1 LSGFVEQQ
9 FGFGAASLLGGL
21 ARVKRA
27 TDLLVEPEKTVRT
40 EKAQAVDKQTL
51 KVRAGQEP
59 WPGSGADAVADYFN
73 LLSGA
78 K

>member
-1 LSGFVEQQ
+1 
-9 FGFGAASLLGGL
+9 
-21 ARVKRA
+21 
-27 TDLLVEPEKTVRT
+27 
-40 EKAQAVDKQTL
+40 KQTL